1 MMFFHKTIAS
11 WLGIGYVQNGAGTIA
26 AVFVCILI
34 RYYSEYINTSE
45 WYLISICI
53 VLSVLGS
60 WSSQQC
66 EKIWGA
72 DSNRIVI
79 DEVFGMSISMLFLP
93 INNKTVVIGF
103 ILFRLFDIIKPWYI
117 RRLEKIKGGIGVMA
131 DDLAAGVYA
140 NIILQ
145 LLTRTHL
152 I

>member
-1 MMFFHKTIAS
+1 MMLFHKAIAS
-11 WLGIGYVQNGAGTIA
+11 WFGIGYMQNGAGTIA
-26 AVFVCILI
+26 AAFVCILI
-34 RYYSEYINTSE
+34 RYYSECINTSE

-53 VLSVLGS
+53 LLSILGS
-60 WSSQQC
+60 WSSQEC

-72 DSNRIVI
+72 DSNRIVV
-79 DEVFGMSISMLFLP
+79 DEVFGMSISLLFLP

-103 ILFRLFDIIKPWYI
+103 VLFRLFDIIKPFYI

-140 NIILQ
+140 NIVLQ
-145 LLTRTHL
+145 LFVRTQL